1 MAKETKR
8 GLGKGLGALIA
19 TEENLVTS
27 GSGNAVD
34 NEINGILEIDINRI
48 EPNKNQPRKRFDEN
62 ALEELSN
69 SIKEFGII
77 QPLIVSEGESG
88 FYSIV
93 AGERRWR
100 AARLAKLKTV
110 PVIVKKFD
118 ELETLQIALIE
129 NIQRQDLNPIE
140 EALCYQKLSD
150 IFFFRQEDIAL
161 KIGKSRATVSGI
173 LSLLK
178 LDPRVQNFIIEGKL
192 SSGHGRKLLDV
203 TDKNLQFEFAERI
216 IEEDLSIAQIG
227 SLIEKSK
234 NKEENA
240 APKKTVAPNPQIK
253 SIESDLTTIFGT
265 KVNLKDKNNKGK
277 IEIEYYSADE
287 LDRIL
292 GLIKHMN

>member
-1 MAKETKR
+1 MAKEMKR

-19 TEENLVTS
+19 TEESLVSS
-27 GSGNAVD
+27 GSSIDTG
-34 NEINGILEIDINRI
+34 ESNGILDIDINKI
-48 EPNKNQPRKRFDEN
+48 EPNKNQPRKRFDESS
-62 ALEELSN
+62 LEELSQ

-77 QPLIVSEGESG
+77 QPLIVTEKDD
-88 FYSIV
+88 FYTIV

-110 PVIVKKFD
+110 PVIVKQFD
-118 ELETLQIALIE
+118 ELQTLQIALIE

-192 SSGHGRKLLDV
+192 GAGHGRKLLELD
-203 TDKNLQFEFAERI
+203 DKNTQFEFSEKVI
-216 IEEDLSIAQIG
+216 DEDLSIAQLTT
-227 SLIEKSK
+227 LIHNYINKKDEKEPARK
-234 NKEENA
+234 IIEM
-240 APKKTVAPNPQIK
+240 NPQYK
-253 SIESDLTTIFGT
+253 SIEHDLSNILGT

-277 IEIEYYSADE
+277 IEIEYYSAEE
-287 LDRIL
+287 LDRL
-292 GLIKHMN
+292 FGLIKKLN